1 MVNTGDAEQFLVAR
15 SISSGI
21 LLVLPPT
28 RGGGQR
34 EKGELAAGCGTLGAP
49 RWKSQGS
56 RSNEALRVRPVRNA
70 PGLTGA
76 RFLATGFRGIQVL
89 VGGKARGTEAVRA
102 TNKPTDPSGIC
113 IATPQ
118 SFLIS
123 PEPDGSFLFQ
133 HFHPSRLAISHPA
146 VLNDDQWYF
155 ALTSRL
161 RAPSPRRYGCKRL
174 TNHTERG
181 ERGANA

>member
-1 MVNTGDAEQFLVAR
+1 MVNTGDAEQFLVAC

-28 RGGGQR
+28 RGGRQR
-34 EKGELAAGCGTLGAP
+34 EKGGLAAGSGPLGAP

-76 RFLATGFRGIQVL
+76 RFLAAGFRGIQVL
-89 VGGKARGTEAVRA
+89 VGGKARSTEAVRT

-133 HFHPSRLAISHPA
+133 PAATSRSAIPHPA
-146 VLNDDQWYF
+146 VFIDDRFYS

-161 RAPSPRRYGCKRL
+161 RAPSPRRYGFKRL
-174 TNHTERG
+174 KNHTQEGARG
-181 ERGANA
+181 ENR

>member
-1 MVNTGDAEQFLVAR
+1 MIANTEDAERFLVACP
-15 SISSGI
+15 ISSGI

-28 RGGGQR
+28 RGGRQR
-34 EKGELAAGCGTLGAP
+34 EKGGLAAGSGPLGAP

-76 RFLATGFRGIQVL
+76 RFLAAGFRGIQVL
-89 VGGKARGTEAVRA
+89 VGGKTRSTEVVRT

-133 HFHPSRLAISHPA
+133 HSPTLTSLPHPA
-146 VLNDDQWYF
+146 VSNDDGWYST
-155 ALTSRL
+155 LTSRL
-161 RAPSPRRYGCKRL
+161 RAPSRRRYGFKRL
-174 TNHTERG
+174 KNHTQPG
-181 ERGANA
+181 ERGANS

>member
-1 MVNTGDAEQFLVAR
+1 MVNTEDAERFLVAC
-15 SISSGI
+15 SVSSGI

-34 EKGELAAGCGTLGAP
+34 EKGGLAAGSGPLVAP

-89 VGGKARGTEAVRA
+89 VGGKARARQVAHT

-133 HFHPSRLAISHPA
+133 HSPPSKSAIPHPA
-146 VLNDDQWYF
+146 VCNDDLWYS
-155 ALTSRL
+155 ALTARL
-161 RAPSPRRYGCKRL
+161 RAPSRRRYGFKRVK
-174 TNHTERG
+174 NHTQQGARG
-181 ERGANA
+181 ENR

>member
-1 MVNTGDAEQFLVAR
+1 MVNTEDAERFLVACA
-15 SISSGI
+15 ISSGI

-28 RGGGQR
+28 RGGERR
-34 EKGELAAGCGTLGAP
+34 EKGKKAACSGPPRAP

-56 RSNEALRVRPVRNA
+56 RSNKALRVRPVRNA

-76 RFLATGFRGIQVL
+76 RFLATGFRGIQDL
-89 VGGKARGTEAVRA
+89 VGGKARSTEAVRT

-133 HFHPSRLAISHPA
+133 AP
-146 VLNDDQWYF
+146 
-155 ALTSRL
+155 LTSKSAIPHHAEFISGGFCSVVTSSL
-161 RAPSPRRYGCKRL
+161 RAPSPRRYGRKRL
-174 TNHTERG
+174 KNRTQQGNRG
-181 ERGANA
+181 ENR